1 MASSALLTA
10 LACKEPRL
18 ELNLLK
24 LVRREQSCAT
34 LLCHMAWHS
43 GFRSSCS
50 MLGLPSSTACFILV
64 VCVFCAGH
72 WAARGGHSGLPA
84 RPVSPGTLELLT
96 SPSPDC
102 QSLSDLLMSSEEEDL
117 LL

>member
-1 MASSALLTA
+1 MCNAAVPHGMAF
-10 LACKEPRL
+10 RL
-18 ELNLLK
+18 PVIMQHARAAIVN
-24 LVRREQSCAT
+24 
-34 LLCHMAWHS
+34 
-43 GFRSSCS
+43 S
-50 MLGLPSSTACFILV
+50 MLHTRG

-72 WAARGGHSGLPA
+72 WAARGGHSSLPA